1 MFPTMKLRQA
11 VQSSAVRLRKIE
23 SMLDQLTGNER
34 VKSLLRKILEAR
46 RVPGAMLFTGEDG
59 IGKKLFALEIAKAL
73 NCRTPR
79 GMEGCGQCPSCI
91 RIGKFNYPQSS
102 DSEDWKGIVWT
113 DHPDVGM
120 VVAPK
125 RVLLVEQMRLIER
138 EANYRPY
145 EGQARVFLIE
155 DADKLNEASA
165 NALLKVLEEPPH
177 TSHIV
182 LLTSRP
188 AMLLP
193 TIRSRCQMV
202 RFSPVSPEDIEV
214 HLLKNKIASAGEA
227 RIRARVARGSLGR
240 AIADEFDDYIDQ
252 RKAMLAVLRAL
263 ALNDDRVQL
272 LRAAEEFTDAGHKDE
287 YESRLD
293 ILEALIRDAW
303 MLALHASTESVI
315 NEDLLPELRKISE
328 HLDSRRPADWISQ
341 IEEMREQLIVNIN
354 RKAATDAL
362 FLTMAAA
369 APPLEKR
376 RFVPRQ

>member
-1 MFPTMKLRQA
+1 
-11 VQSSAVRLRKIE
+11 
-23 SMLDQLTGNER
+23 MLDQLTGNER
-34 VKSLLRKILEAR
+34 VKTLLRRILEAR
-46 RVPGAMLFTGEDG
+46 RVPGAMLYTGEDG
-59 IGKKLFALEIAKAL
+59 IGKKLFALEIARAL
-73 NCRTPR
+73 NCRTPQ
-79 GMEGCGQCPSCI
+79 GVEGCGHCPSCV
-91 RIGKFNYPQSS
+91 RIAKFNYPQSS
-102 DSEDWKGIVWT
+102 DSEDWKGIIWT

-120 VVAPK
+120 VMAPK

-138 EANYRPY
+138 EANYRPF
-145 EGQARVFLIE
+145 EGRARVFLIE

-193 TIRSRCQMV
+193 TIRSRCQMI
-202 RFSPVSPEDIEV
+202 RFSPVSPEEIET
-214 HLLKNKIASAGEA
+214 HLLANKIATAGEA

-240 AIADEFDDYIDQ
+240 AIDEEFDDYVSQ
-252 RKAMLAVLRAL
+252 RTAMLAVLQAL

-272 LRAAEEFTDAGHKDE
+272 LRSAEEFNDARYKDE

-303 MLALHASTESVI
+303 MLALQAPDATVI
-315 NEDLLPELRKISE
+315 NEDLLPELRKISGR
-328 HLDSRRPADWISQ
+328 LDGRRPADWISQ
-341 IEEMREQLIVNIN
+341 IEEIREQLIVNIN

-362 FLTMAAA
+362 LLTMAAA
-369 APPLEKR
+369 APPLERR
-376 RFVPRQ
+376 RFVPK

>member
-1 MFPTMKLRQA
+1 
-11 VQSSAVRLRKIE
+11 
-23 SMLDQLTGNER
+23 MLDQLTGNER
-34 VKSLLRKILEAR
+34 VKSLLRRILDACR
-46 RVPGAMLFTGEDG
+46 IPGAMLFTGEDG

-73 NCRTPR
+73 NCRMPQGT
-79 GMEGCGQCPSCI
+79 EGCGHCPSCV
-91 RIGKFNYPQSS
+91 RIAKFNYPQSS
-102 DSEDWKGIVWT
+102 DSDDWKGIIWT

-145 EGQARVFLIE
+145 EGKARVFLIE

-193 TIRSRCQMV
+193 TIRSRCQV
-202 RFSPVSPEDIEV
+202 IPFSPISPDEIEA
-214 HLLKNKIASAGEA
+214 HLLENKIAGQGEA
-227 RIRARVARGSLGR
+227 RIRARVSLGSLGR
-240 AIADEFDDYIDQ
+240 AVATEFEEYLDQ
-252 RKAMLAVLRAL
+252 RKAMLRVLQAL
-263 ALNDDRVQL
+263 AVSDDRIQL
-272 LRAAEEFTDAGHKDE
+272 LRSAEEFNDARHRDE

-303 MLALHASTESVI
+303 MITLQTSTANVV
-315 NEDLLPELRKISE
+315 NDDLLPELKKISE
-328 HLDSRRPADWISQ
+328 RLDSRRPAEWLSQ

-369 APPLEKR
+369 APPLQRR
-376 RFVPRQ
+376 RFVPK

>member
-1 MFPTMKLRQA
+1 MF
-11 VQSSAVRLRKIE
+11 
-23 SMLDQLTGNER
+23 DQLIGNDR
-34 VKSLLRKILEAR
+34 VKQLFERILAAD

-73 NCRTPR
+73 NCKSPQ
-79 GMEGCGQCPSCI
+79 GVEGCGQCSSCV
-91 RIGKFNYPQSS
+91 RIGKLNYPQSS
-102 DSEDWKGIVWT
+102 DSDDWKGIIWT

-120 VVAPK
+120 VAAPK

-145 EGQARVFLIE
+145 EGKARVFLID
-155 DADKLNEASA
+155 DAEKLNDSSA

-188 AMLLP
+188 DMLLP
-193 TIRSRCQMV
+193 TIRSRCQMI
-202 RFSPVSPEDIEV
+202 RFSPLSPKEIEA
-214 HLLKNKIASAGEA
+214 HLLKSRIATAAEA

-240 AIADEFDDYIDQ
+240 SVAGGFDDYLSHRDE
-252 RKAMLAVLRAL
+252 MLAVLQAL
-263 ALNDDRVQL
+263 AASGDNIQL
-272 LRAAEEFTDAGHKDE
+272 LRSAEEFNDARRKDD
-287 YESRLD
+287 YEWRLD

-303 MLALHASTESVI
+303 MLSLQAPAESIV
-315 NEDLLPELRKISE
+315 NDDLLPQLRKISE
-328 HLDSRRPADWISQ
+328 RLDSRRPASWISQ

-354 RKAATDAL
+354 RKAATDSL

-369 APPLEKR
+369 APPLQRK
-376 RFVPRQ
+376 RFVPK

>member
-1 MFPTMKLRQA
+1 
-11 VQSSAVRLRKIE
+11 
-23 SMLDQLTGNER
+23 MLDQLTGNER
-34 VKSLLRKILEAR
+34 VKKLLKRILEAR

-73 NCRTPR
+73 NCRSPQ
-79 GMEGCGQCPSCI
+79 GVEGCGRCSSCV
-91 RIGKFNYPQSS
+91 RTDKFNYPQSS
-102 DSEDWKGIVWT
+102 DPDDWKGIIWT
-113 DHPDVGM
+113 DHADVGM

-125 RVLLVEQMRLIER
+125 RVLQVDQMRLIER

-145 EGQARVFLIE
+145 EGKARVFLIE
-155 DADKLNEASA
+155 DAEKLNESSA

-188 AMLLP
+188 DMLLP
-193 TIRSRCQMV
+193 TIRSRCQMI
-202 RFSPVSPEDIEV
+202 RFAPLTTVEIEK
-214 HLLKNKIASAGEA
+214 HLVQNKIASPSEA
-227 RIRARVARGSLGR
+227 RIRARVALGSLGR
-240 AIADEFDDYIDQ
+240 ALAQDLDGFNEQ
-252 RKAMLAVLRAL
+252 RKAMLRVLQSL
-263 ALNDDRVQL
+263 SVSEDRIQL
-272 LRAAEEFTDAGHKDE
+272 LRSAEELNDAKYKDE

-293 ILEALIRDAW
+293 VLETLIRDAW
-303 MLALHASTESVI
+303 GLSLHAPDQSIV
-315 NEDLLPELRKISE
+315 NEDLLPQLKKIAAV
-328 HLDSRRPADWISQ
+328 LDSRRPAGWISQ

-376 RFVPRQ
+376 RFQPR